1 MHIPCPYLAA
11 HARFVRRP
19 RAAPAWILPLSSG
32 AHRFSVPW
40 KQAAGRRELL
50 DAIDTRGK
58 RMQDLSLN
66 SITSDAQALANYLG
80 TQTTEAL
87 IRAVSGVQQT
97 AREGVAA
104 VRDGAESAGSQISQ
118 VGQELAGGIQTV
130 VVPKMSARMAWR
142 AGRTV
147 GRIEGA
153 VRLAAFG
160 ARFWWRRR
168 QRERQRHHPT
178 ESTEWLRVLVQ
189 WGPTTVASAYLATQV
204 WTRVRWGPPS

>member
-1 MHIPCPYLAA
+1 M
-11 HARFVRRP
+11 R
-19 RAAPAWILPLSSG
+19 
-32 AHRFSVPW
+32 
-40 KQAAGRRELL
+40 
-50 DAIDTRGK
+50 
-58 RMQDLSLN
+58 DLSLN
-66 SITSDAQALANYLG
+66 SITSDAQALAGYLG

-97 AREGVAA
+97 AQEGVAA

-118 VGQELAGGIQTV
+118 VGQELAGGIHTL

-168 QRERQRHHPT
+168 RRARQRHHST
-178 ESTEWLRVLVQ
+178 ESTDWLRVLVQ
-189 WGPTTVASAYLATQV
+189 WGPTTVASTYLATQV
-204 WTRVRWGPPS
+204 WTRVRRGASS